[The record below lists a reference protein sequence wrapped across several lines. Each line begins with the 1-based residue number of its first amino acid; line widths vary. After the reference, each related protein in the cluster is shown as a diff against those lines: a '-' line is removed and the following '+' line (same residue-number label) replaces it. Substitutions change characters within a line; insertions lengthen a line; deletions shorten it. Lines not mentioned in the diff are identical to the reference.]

1 MKKLIRVGRFFR
13 ILDGDNN
20 LSISN
25 IAAVLMIGKI
35 MVTPALGA
43 NDIGLALVSLLP
55 YVTKKYKK
63 ES

>member
-1 MKKLIRVGRFFR
+1 MEKIKRVGRFFR
-13 ILDGDNN
+13 ILDNENN

-25 IAAVLMIGKI
+25 IAAILMLGKI

-43 NDIGLALVSLLP
+43 NDIGLALVSLMP
-55 YVTKKYKK
+55 YVTKKLKK